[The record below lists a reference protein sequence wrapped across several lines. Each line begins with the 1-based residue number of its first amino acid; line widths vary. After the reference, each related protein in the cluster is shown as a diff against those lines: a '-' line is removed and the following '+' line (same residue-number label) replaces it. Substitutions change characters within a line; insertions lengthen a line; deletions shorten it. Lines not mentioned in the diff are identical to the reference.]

1 VTVETNAAILH
12 TLNQLLRVNGQM
24 LKTLSENL
32 AYTNKG
38 GKDSVLHYN
47 QVNRDMGKSLKDFN
61 GDFKTPNFD

>member
-1 VTVETNAAILH
+1 VETNAQILH

-32 AYTNKG
+32 AYTTKG

-47 QVNRDMGKSLKDFN
+47 QLNRDIGRSFNDFK
-61 GDFKTPNFD
+61 GDFKTPDLD